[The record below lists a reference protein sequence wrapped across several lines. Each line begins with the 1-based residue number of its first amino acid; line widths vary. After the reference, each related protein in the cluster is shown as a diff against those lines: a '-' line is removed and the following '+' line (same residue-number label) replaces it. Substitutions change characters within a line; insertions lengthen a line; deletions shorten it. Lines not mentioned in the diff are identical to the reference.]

1 MNKTICVFCGSKDG
15 NNLDTIAKAADL
27 GRALAE
33 EGFHIVFGGG
43 RLGLMGSV
51 ASAAIEANGR
61 VIGIIPTGLTSREP
75 VQLQLT
81 ELFVVDDII
90 ERKRLMIEKSDAF
103 LILPG
108 GLGTLDEL
116 FEVWTGRQV
125 KAHSKPIIIGNW
137 DGYYDKLLSFLH
149 QADHHGFLNGD
160 HLSGVEIVKSVE
172 EIISMLKT
180 TLTSS
185 IKR

>member
-15 NNLDTIAKAADL
+15 DNLDTLAKAADL

-43 RLGLMGSV
+43 RYGLMGSV
-51 ASAAIEANGR
+51 AKAAIESKGR

-75 VQLQLT
+75 VQQELT

-103 LILPG
+103 LVLPG

-125 KAHSKPIIIGNW
+125 KAHDKPIIIGNW
-137 DGYYDKLLSFLH
+137 DGYYDKLLAFLH
-149 QADHHGFLNGD
+149 QADHQGFLNGD
-160 HLSGVEIVKSVE
+160 HLDGVVVLKNVE
-172 EIISMLKT
+172 DILNTLKT
-180 TLTSS
+180 ILT
-185 IKR
+185 K